1 MVTKPRGSSPSSS
14 PITRER
20 RQAMA
25 SNTTKKEV
33 ETSGV
38 ASSVP
43 KESNTARKNSA
54 ADMDDIKDEFDQLG
68 RELNMDVTTSN
79 AAWASYDAIRQ
90 NYTLE
95 VRINIRDV
103 YAWGYKQS
111 VLIPEKYCMTVSLNK
126 VTSNIFS
133 LILG

>member
-20 RQAMA
+20 RQTMA
-25 SNTTKKEV
+25 SNAAKKDP

-38 ASSVP
+38 ASSVS
-43 KESNTARKNSA
+43 KEGNAGRKNSA

-68 RELNMDVTTSN
+68 RELNMDVSTSN

-95 VRINIRDV
+95 VRINDIKGF
-103 YAWGYKQS
+103 Y
-111 VLIPEKYCMTVSLNK
+111 
-126 VTSNIFS
+126 
-133 LILG
+133 

>member
-95 VRINIRDV
+95 VRTNIREC
-103 YAWGYKQS
+103 YEWATK
-111 VLIPEKYCMTVSLNK
+111 KM
-126 VTSNIFS
+126 F
-133 LILG
+133 